1 MALNTAP
8 SVGNW
13 HQTQVNDIMAS
24 LHESVEPSFAGLQ
37 DYSMWHSILHSLLYG
52 TNPNTTSNPCMVGH
66 YFSELDGHGVYPPA
80 DLDGLNWLTV
90 LDTSHY
96 QGTIHIIKVAYSKE
110 YKYISITLF
119 ASSMMGGVTEYCKI
133 AK

>member
-1 MALNTAP
+1 MALNIAP

-52 TNPNTTSNPCMVGH
+52 TNPNTPSNPCMVGH

-80 DLDGLNWLTV
+80 DLDGLEWHTV

-96 QGTIHIIKVAYSKE
+96 QGTMHVIQIAYSKE
-110 YKYISITLF
+110 YKYISISLF
-119 ASSMMGGVTEYCKI
+119 GCPMMGSVTEYCKI